1 MGKKCIY
8 SSKYMHIV
16 LSCFC
21 LFATPWTVVHEAPLS
36 MVFSRQEYWNWLPFP
51 TPRDLP
57 YLGIEPESLASP
69 PSADGFFTTEPLGK
83 PKYMHTQKKFQYSAS
98 ATNSFLNLGKSL

>member
-1 MGKKCIY
+1 
-8 SSKYMHIV
+8 MHIV

-69 PSADGFFTTEPLGK
+69 PLADGFFTTLGK
-83 PKYMHTQKKFQYSAS
+83 PKYMHIQKKFQYSAS
-98 ATNSFLNLGKSL
+98 ATNNFLNLGKSL